1 MASRLP
7 LKRYRS
13 IPGFLRATVAIRRQ
27 LARSEGLIG
36 HSLKADLLRKTF
48 FTLSAWA
55 DETVLNHFAGAQP
68 HLDLRSSKLPRRSV
82 VGSPVAWA
90 RVR

>member
-1 MASRLP
+1 MMASRLP

-55 DETVLNHFAGAQP
+55 DETVLNHFAGAHP
-68 HLDLRSSKLPRRSV
+68 HLDLGSQNCRGDPSSVRRWR
-82 VGSPVAWA
+82 GRA
-90 RVR
+90 